1 METIHLKTIDP
12 VSQALLQSAAA
23 RGLGLNWER
32 YERLQPQDGFLR
44 VGLSCPYGC
53 LQGPCRIDP
62 FGRGAD
68 QGICG
73 LDRDRMVAA
82 ALLRLCLNGA
92 MEALADLPGSE
103 AATVAAWPGSMAPR
117 AAKALENLGGG
128 DLAVNEVFQ
137 NAARLHRPGDTAED
151 LLRGCL
157 RLGLLTVALT
167 AAGETVQPQADKV
180 SCRVGYGL
188 LAADNP
194 VIGCCGRPSIEFL
207 NDLAGAAAT
216 HDSAVD
222 LVALGDWVPSAS
234 GYLPI
239 ACTSGEAELLLS
251 SGRISLLVCGSKC
264 DPSIS
269 ALCKNLEIP
278 VVSTQEGPEP
288 TRTLRLAVKSHNAH
302 AGVDFFQN
310 MAAAEEAVVDTGAA
324 AFQTGLSTNKDAAV
338 ALIGGADDLQQ
349 SLGWIA
355 TEVAPAL
362 AGEGLQVAGW
372 GDAALWMAKRGMTGS
387 DDSEPARVLDPLRGP
402 LDALE
407 AIAASG
413 AFDRLKGI
421 CYCGLNECRDLAT
434 ALGLAMLGARVC
446 VGTPLPLWGSKP
458 VRDGL
463 AALVESSGGEF
474 THFDH
479 PADAGEILQWFKQ
492 RSGDKS

>member
-12 VSQALLQSAAA
+12 VSQALLQAASAK
-23 RGLGLNWER
+23 GLGLNWER

-44 VGLSCPYGC
+44 AGLSCPYGC

-82 ALLRLCLNGA
+82 SLLRLCLNGA
-92 MEALADLPGSE
+92 LEALADLPDAE
-103 AATVAAWPGSMAPR
+103 AATVATWPGSLTPD
-117 AAKALENLGGG
+117 AARALENLGGG

-137 NAARLHRPGDTAED
+137 NAARLHRPGDTAEE

-167 AAGETVQPQADKV
+167 AAGETVQPQAAKI

-194 VIGCCGRPSIEFL
+194 VIGCCGQPSIEFL

-216 HDSAVD
+216 HDRAVD
-222 LVALGDWVPSAS
+222 LVALGDWIRLAS

-251 SGRISLLVCGSKC
+251 SRRISLLVCGSKS
-264 DPSIS
+264 DPSIP
-269 ALCKNLEIP
+269 ALCQRLEIP
-278 VVSTQEGPEP
+278 VIFTREAPEP
-288 TRTLRLAVKSHNAH
+288 AETLRLAVKSHNAH
-302 AGVDFFQN
+302 GAVDFFQN
-310 MAAAEEAVVDTGAA
+310 MAAAAEAEVNTGAA
-324 AFQTGLSTNKDAAV
+324 AFQTDLGIHKDAGW
-338 ALIGGADDLQQ
+338 ALIGGADTLQQ

-372 GDAALWMAKRGMTGS
+372 GDAAVWMAKRGMTAS
-387 DDSEPARVLDPLRGP
+387 DDNDPVRVLDPLRGP
-402 LDALE
+402 VDALQ
-407 AIAASG
+407 AVAASG
-413 AFDRLKGI
+413 AFDRLQGI
-421 CYCGLNECRDLAT
+421 CYCGLNNCRDLAT
-434 ALGLAMLGARVC
+434 ALGLAMLGTRVC
-446 VGTPLPLWGSKP
+446 VGTPLPLWGSQP

-463 AALVESSGGEF
+463 AALVESGGGEF

-479 PADAGEILQWFKQ
+479 PADADEILQWFRQ
-492 RSGDKS
+492 PFGDNS

>member
-1 METIHLKTIDP
+1 METIHLKTVDP
-12 VSQALLQSAAA
+12 VSQALLQAAAA

-44 VGLSCPYGC
+44 AGLSCPYGC

-68 QGICG
+68 RGICG

-82 ALLRLCLNGA
+82 SLLRLCLNGA
-92 MEALADLPGSE
+92 LEALADLPETE
-103 AATVAAWPGSMAPR
+103 AATVATWPGSLAPR
-117 AAKALENLGGG
+117 AAGALENLGGG

-137 NAARLHRPGDTAED
+137 SAARLHRPGDTAED

-167 AAGETVQPQADKV
+167 AAGETVQPQSAKL

-188 LAADNP
+188 LAAANP
-194 VIGCCGRPSIEFL
+194 VIGCCGQPSIEFL
-207 NDLAGAAAT
+207 NDLAVAAAT
-216 HDSAVD
+216 HDPAVD
-222 LVALGDWVPSAS
+222 LAALGDWIRLAS

-251 SGRISLLVCGSKC
+251 SGRISLLVCGSKS
-264 DPSIS
+264 DPSIP
-269 ALCKNLEIP
+269 ALCRRLEIP
-278 VVSTQEGPEP
+278 VIFTRELPEP
-288 TRTLRLAVKSHNAH
+288 TETLRLAVKSHNAH

-310 MAAAEEAVVDTGAA
+310 MSAAAEAEVNTGAA
-324 AFQTGLSTNKDAAV
+324 AFQTDLDIRKDAGW
-338 ALIGGADDLQQ
+338 ALIGGADTLQQ

-362 AGEGLQVAGW
+362 AGEGLQVAAW
-372 GDAALWMAKRGMTGS
+372 GDAALWMAKRGMAAS
-387 DDSEPARVLDPLRGP
+387 DGNDPVRLIDPMRGP
-402 LDALE
+402 FDAVA
-407 AIAASG
+407 AIAASA

-421 CYCGLNECRDLAT
+421 CYCGLNQCRDLAA
-434 ALGLAMLGARVC
+434 ALGLAMLGARVF
-446 VGTPLPLWGSKP
+446 VDTPLPLWGSQP
-458 VRDGL
+458 VRDDL
-463 AALVESSGGEF
+463 AAFVESSGGEF

-479 PADAGEILQWFKQ
+479 PADAGEILQWFRQ
-492 RSGDKS
+492 RSGDNS